1 MIIPALKTVILHLQ
15 GQVTVNGANQT
26 KNLIMYPVTVTVN
39 VKKSSTNQ
47 PLAGAEVTLSGFP
60 DPLTTP
66 ANGTVVFSVVLNGS
80 HTLTVTHP
88 DYGTYEETFDVNSA
102 SLVKDVGLITG
113 YEELNAGSFSVYP
126 NPSSGTFNLSASV
139 DMGYESDVTI
149 YDLAG
154 KLVYTGKLTGTEVNV
169 IDLSAQ
175 EKGTYILQIIV
186 EDKVY
191 NKTLVIQ

>member
-1 MIIPALKTVILHLQ
+1 MIVQK
-15 GQVTVNGANQT
+15 
-26 KNLIMYPVTVTVN
+26 VTVN
-39 VKKSSTNQ
+39 VTNQLNQ
-47 PLAGAEVTLSGFP
+47 PLPGAEVTLNGFP
-60 DPLTTP
+60 PQTTP
-66 ANGTVVFSVVLNGS
+66 ANGTVIFSVVPNGT
-80 HTLTVTHP
+80 HPLTVTHP
-88 DYGTYEETFDVNSA
+88 DYDTYTDYVEVNGA
-102 SLVKDVGLITG
+102 SVVVNVGMFVG

-149 YDLAG
+149 YDFAG
-154 KLVYTGKLTGTEVNV
+154 QLVYTGKLIGNEVNV

-175 EKGTYILQIIV
+175 EKGTYIMQIIV